1 MENRQCSGR
10 PETAKPKPNNLVQHS
25 NRYVIPPLLPVETA
39 AEIVTI
45 VKEARKA
52 KEAEAAKRE
61 MMKRLLEVF
70 FEVFLKGL
78 LKVCQSFK
86 VYSMFQRDL
95 ERLLK
100 RISKFGLVQVGER
113 AAAKSWKSK
122 KQVLL
127 VLYVLGQRGPL
138 IV

>member
-52 KEAEAAKRE
+52 KEVEAARRE

-78 LKVCQSFK
+78 PKS
-86 VYSMFQRDL
+86 
-95 ERLLK
+95 
-100 RISKFGLVQVGER
+100 ISKFQSIVNVSKRFQEVTETYFQVWSCSGWREN
-113 AAAKSWKSK
+113 SSK
-122 KQVLL
+122 KLEK
-127 VLYVLGQRGPL
+127 
-138 IV
+138 

>member
-10 PETAKPKPNNLVQHS
+10 PEIAKPKPNNLVQHS

-52 KEAEAAKRE
+52 KEVEAARRE

-70 FEVFLKGL
+70 FKYFRRGCRKVF
-78 LKVCQSFK
+78 QIFK
-86 VYSMFQRDL
+86 VFSMF
-95 ERLLK
+95 
-100 RISKFGLVQVGER
+100 
-113 AAAKSWKSK
+113 
-122 KQVLL
+122 
-127 VLYVLGQRGPL
+127 
-138 IV
+138 

>member
-1 MENRQCSGR
+1 MKNRQCSGR
-10 PETAKPKPNNLVQHS
+10 PETAKTKPNNLVQHS

-52 KEAEAAKRE
+52 KEVEAARRE

-78 LKVCQSFK
+78 PKS
-86 VYSMFQRDL
+86 
-95 ERLLK
+95 
-100 RISKFGLVQVGER
+100 ISKFQSIFYVSKRFEEVAETYFQVWSCSGWRE
-113 AAAKSWKSK
+113 SSSK
-122 KQVLL
+122 KLEK
-127 VLYVLGQRGPL
+127 
-138 IV
+138 

>member
-1 MENRQCSGR
+1 MENRQCSER

-70 FEVFLKGL
+70 FQVFLK
-78 LKVCQSFK
+78 S
-86 VYSMFQRDL
+86 
-95 ERLLK
+95 
-100 RISKFGLVQVGER
+100 ISKFQSIFNV
-113 AAAKSWKSK
+113 SK
-122 KQVLL
+122 RYEEVAET
-127 VLYVLGQRGPL
+127 YF
-138 IV
+138 